1 MLHADKQEDGS
12 FAITANS
19 LEGRTLPDEKAY
31 AGARALLSQYFENVA
46 YVMNEVKAA
55 PRYNQN
61 RVSVGCII
69 ENIEEMELFRNSVKS
84 GAIAGVN
91 KSKFCIFT
99 TTREVSDGFSRS
111 GIRVIYLSK
120 LNNVGREGASDVG
133 SKFRRYFLQAWL
145 AFAVSSSGTKMLW
158 QAPGTIWLERPDNI
172 VNIAPIV
179 ETLWAFKGRKDKR
192 AGPFFS
198 SFDFFVPSPAERP
211 VHLMHEILLHF
222 DLVIAWESLDAV
234 ASYRLLENNSRYELK
249 IHIFCLF
256 VVMPIRLK
264 HFFTSINCL
273 LSTFFVPKIF
283 LRFEKNCLSS

>member
-1 MLHADKQEDGS
+1 MCVAVTETFHDVASYHMLHADKQEDGS

-31 AGARALLSQYFENVA
+31 AGARALLSQYFENVE
-46 YVMNEVKAA
+46 YVMSEVKAA

-69 ENIEEMELFRNSVKS
+69 EDMEEMELFKNSVKS

-99 TTREVSDGFSRS
+99 TTKEVSDGFSRS
-111 GIRVIYLSK
+111 GIRVIYLSR
-120 LNNVGREGASDVG
+120 LSNVGRIGASDVG

-179 ETLWAFKGRKDKR
+179 EALWHLKEEKTKEQVHFL
-192 AGPFFS
+192 
-198 SFDFFVPSPAERP
+198 
-211 VHLMHEILLHF
+211 VHL
-222 DLVIAWESLDAV
+222 
-234 ASYRLLENNSRYELK
+234 
-249 IHIFCLF
+249 
-256 VVMPIRLK
+256 
-264 HFFTSINCL
+264 
-273 LSTFFVPKIF
+273 IF
-283 LRFEKNCLSS
+283 LFHHQLKDQFI